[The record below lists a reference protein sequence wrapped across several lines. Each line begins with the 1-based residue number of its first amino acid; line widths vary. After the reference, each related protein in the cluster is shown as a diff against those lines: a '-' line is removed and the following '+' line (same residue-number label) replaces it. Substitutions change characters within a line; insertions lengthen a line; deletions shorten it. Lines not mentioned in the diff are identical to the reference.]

1 MSGPGH
7 SMVLVLRHRLLGALV
22 IGPLLRDSKIMR
34 IVLLKALSV
43 SLSLS
48 VSVDF
53 SYDIHIYIYVC
64 MYMTCVYLDR
74 LLLNA
79 QFTT

>member
-22 IGPLLRDSKIMR
+22 IGPLLRDSKMMR

-53 SYDIHIYIYVC
+53 HMIYIYIC

>member
-53 SYDIHIYIYVC
+53 HMIYIYIYVC